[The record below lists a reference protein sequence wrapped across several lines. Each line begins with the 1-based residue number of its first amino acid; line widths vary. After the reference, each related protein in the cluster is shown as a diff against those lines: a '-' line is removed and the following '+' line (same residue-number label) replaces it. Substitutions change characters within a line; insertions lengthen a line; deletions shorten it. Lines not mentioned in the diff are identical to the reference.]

1 MPSIKK
7 LLQAAAGNAG
17 GDNLY
22 AEDVFSTYLY
32 EGNGSTQTISNGIN
46 IGSYPIIDINNEGYA
61 IGVNQTQIYNH
72 THSNL
77 KAGDF
82 VIVFNLITSTS
93 SPTCTINGTTASILT
108 QLENDAAYGYSY
120 TIYTY
125 QVGAGESSASISVSY
140 GLGITTSLV
149 VRGPTSVNLEQAM
162 TQQTGSAAFGNNA
175 TTGYTLN
182 FVVDRQPTANFT
194 ASATKEIID
203 TSYTYFAFDAWS
215 QSGNGTSVPAFTA
228 TDSVSDGSAGAFA
241 SISFEGDGSD
251 ALSSSNGEGGLVWTK
266 NRANAFNNFLYDTER
281 GATNYLISDST
292 IDQQTV
298 ATSLTSFNSNGFTLG
313 ADDYG
318 NIVSGAAAVSWTFRK
333 AEKFFD
339 VVTYTGNSTS
349 GRAISHNLGAT
360 PGFIVVKRTN
370 LASDWIVLHRN
381 DGVTSKSGWLNL
393 TDSFNN
399 RDAAYFSSDPDAT
412 SFYLG
417 SSFEVNRTG
426 DTYVAYLFAHDAGG
440 FGDDGS
446 ENIIKCGSFTNSGS
460 STATVNLGFEPQF
473 LMVKST
479 VTAQNWF
486 IFDNMRGM
494 PWSSGANYL
503 NPNTSAAETG
513 AGPTFS
519 LTATGF
525 NLQGFI
531 ASEPY
536 IYIAIRRP
544 MKTPESGTEVFAVDG
559 LANGTAPD
567 PWFISNF
574 VTDMTFV
581 KQPSAATGWLLG
593 SRLTGTGIMAT
604 NSTAAESAQSNQN
617 WDYMNGV
624 YDATANASYL
634 SWMFKRA
641 TGFFDVVAY
650 TGTGVARTVNHN
662 LAAVPDLMIFK
673 QRDIGGYWMVY
684 PVQLG
689 NKYLVLQLTN
699 AVANGFTG
707 LWNNASP
714 TASTFPLGTGSDCN
728 QNGGTYVAYLFAT
741 LAGVSKVGSYTGTAA
756 DLNVDCGFSAG
767 ARFILIKRTD
777 STGDWY
783 VWDSARGI
791 VAGNDPYLLLNS
803 TAAEVTS
810 TDYIDPLSSGFTVTS
825 SAPAALNASGG
836 TYIFLA
842 IA

>member
-17 GDNLY
+17 ESLY
-22 AEDVFSTYLY
+22 VEDVFSTYLY
-32 EGNGSTQTISNGIN
+32 TGNSSTQTITND
-46 IGSYPIIDINNEGYA
+46 ID
-61 IGVNQTQIYNH
+61 
-72 THSNL
+72 L
-77 KAGDF
+77 D
-82 VIVFNLITSTS
+82 
-93 SPTCTINGTTASILT
+93 
-108 QLENDAAYGYSY
+108 
-120 TIYTY
+120 
-125 QVGAGESSASISVSY
+125 
-140 GLGITTSLV
+140 
-149 VRGPTSVNLEQAM
+149 
-162 TQQTGSAAFGNNA
+162 
-175 TTGYTLN
+175 
-182 FVVDRQPTANFT
+182 
-194 ASATKEIID
+194 
-203 TSYTYFAFDAWS
+203 
-215 QSGNGTSVPAFTA
+215 
-228 TDSVSDGSAGAFA
+228 
-241 SISFEGDGSD
+241 
-251 ALSSSNGEGGLVWTK
+251 GEGGMVWIK
-266 NRANAFNNFLYDTER
+266 NRSGAGYEHEVSDTER
-281 GATNYLISDST
+281 GVIPTGRALNTNDNQANQPG
-292 IDQQTV
+292 D
-298 ATSLTSFNSNGFTLG
+298 LTSFTSSGFGLSYNTANGNASG
-313 ADDYG
+313 QDY
-318 NIVSGAAAVSWTFRK
+318 VSWTFRK

-339 VVTYTGNSTS
+339 VVTYTGNGT
-349 GRAISHNLGAT
+349 ATNNISHNLGDV
-360 PGFIVVKRTN
+360 PGFIVVKRTD
-370 LASDWIVLHRN
+370 SDGNWCVAAGDSSGNYKQLTLN
-381 DGVTSKSGWLNL
+381 NNGQSFVSTTKSNIA
-393 TDSFNN
+393 DSSIFN
-399 RDAAYFSSDPDAT
+399 AG
-412 SFYLG
+412 YLG
-417 SSFEVNRTG
+417 INFDGSANVSG
-426 DTYVAYLFAHDAGG
+426 GTYVAYLFASDAGG

-544 MKTPESGTEVFAVDG
+544 MKTPESGTEVF
-559 LANGTAPD
+559 NP
-567 PWFISNF
+567 I
-574 VTDMTFV
+574 
-581 KQPSAATGWLLG
+581 AATSSPPTLTSTVGFPADLLLQG
-593 SRLTGTGIMAT
+593 FRTYGLSPRTNTRLTGDSAYLETASTGSEQTGFGGEWDHQDDYVQSAGISTGII
-604 NSTAAESAQSNQN
+604 
-617 WDYMNGV
+617 
-624 YDATANASYL
+624 
-634 SWMFKRA
+634 SWFFKRA

>member
-1 MPSIKK
+1 
-7 LLQAAAGNAG
+7 
-17 GDNLY
+17 
-22 AEDVFSTYLY
+22 
-32 EGNGSTQTISNGIN
+32 
-46 IGSYPIIDINNEGYA
+46 
-61 IGVNQTQIYNH
+61 
-72 THSNL
+72 
-77 KAGDF
+77 
-82 VIVFNLITSTS
+82 
-93 SPTCTINGTTASILT
+93 
-108 QLENDAAYGYSY
+108 
-120 TIYTY
+120 
-125 QVGAGESSASISVSY
+125 
-140 GLGITTSLV
+140 
-149 VRGPTSVNLEQAM
+149 
-162 TQQTGSAAFGNNA
+162 
-175 TTGYTLN
+175 
-182 FVVDRQPTANFT
+182 
-194 ASATKEIID
+194 
-203 TSYTYFAFDAWS
+203 
-215 QSGNGTSVPAFTA
+215 
-228 TDSVSDGSAGAFA
+228 
-241 SISFEGDGSD
+241 
-251 ALSSSNGEGGLVWTK
+251 
-266 NRANAFNNFLYDTER
+266 
-281 GATNYLISDST
+281 
-292 IDQQTV
+292 
-298 ATSLTSFNSNGFTLG
+298 
-313 ADDYG
+313 
-318 NIVSGAAAVSWTFRK
+318 
-333 AEKFFD
+333 
-339 VVTYTGNSTS
+339 
-349 GRAISHNLGAT
+349 
-360 PGFIVVKRTN
+360 
-370 LASDWIVLHRN
+370 
-381 DGVTSKSGWLNL
+381 
-393 TDSFNN
+393 
-399 RDAAYFSSDPDAT
+399 
-412 SFYLG
+412 
-417 SSFEVNRTG
+417 
-426 DTYVAYLFAHDAGG
+426 
-440 FGDDGS
+440 
-446 ENIIKCGSFTNSGS
+446 
-460 STATVNLGFEPQF
+460 
-473 LMVKST
+473 MVKST

-544 MKTPESGTEVFAVDG
+544 MKTPESGTEVF
-559 LANGTAPD
+559 NP
-567 PWFISNF
+567 I
-574 VTDMTFV
+574 
-581 KQPSAATGWLLG
+581 AATSSPPTLTSTVGFPADLLLQG
-593 SRLTGTGIMAT
+593 FRTYGLSPRTNTRLTGDSAYLETASTGSEQTGFGGEWDHQDDYVQSAGISTGII
-604 NSTAAESAQSNQN
+604 
-617 WDYMNGV
+617 
-624 YDATANASYL
+624 
-634 SWMFKRA
+634 SWFFKRA